1 MRSSIPVAPVA
12 LFALFAATA
21 CGANSAG
28 DPAGNVGTA
37 RSSVVGGY
45 IDRETTGVVGLA
57 ISSPGHYFLGHCSGT
72 LLAPNLVLTA
82 RHCVSLTSGTPNE
95 QVQCGVSEFTTTGR
109 GDMYLASP
117 ETVRP
122 RDPEHATFYRGVQV
136 RVPEGSNDF
145 CGHDVALIIL
155 GENIPASEATPV
167 EPRLASTPSRDET
180 FSADGFGL
188 TEPGRDS
195 DTSGTRM
202 RLDGN
207 TVRCA
212 GTECRTVTDLVRPT
226 EWMSLD
232 AQICPGD
239 SGGPAL
245 DSDGRVMGVAS
256 RGADGCSS
264 AIYGDVASWKD
275 LIVSVAIDAAERGG
289 YDIPVWAA
297 STPITDGGV
306 FGGPLGRTCTGEC
319 SDGYAC
325 YSTNGNPPGTCVPRC
340 HDASDECPTDY
351 RCDTSLQA
359 CIPLGAR
366 DEDDGCAVGSWRSG
380 GSPSSPALLT
390 ALALG
395 AVAAVRRRLRG

>member
-1 MRSSIPVAPVA
+1 MRSFSPVAPVA
-12 LFALFAATA
+12 LFALIAATA
-21 CGANSAG
+21 CGTDAG
-28 DPAGNVGTA
+28 DQAGNVGTA
-37 RSSVVGGY
+37 RSRVVGGY
-45 IDRETTGVVGLA
+45 VDRVTTGVVGLA

-72 LLAPNLVLTA
+72 LIAPNLVLTA

-122 RDPEHATFYRGVQV
+122 RDPEHDTFYRGVQV
-136 RVPEGSNDF
+136 RVPPGSNDF
-145 CGHDVALIIL
+145 CGHDIALIIL

-167 EPRLASTPSRDET
+167 EPRLQSTPSRDET

-188 TEPGRDS
+188 TDPGTES

-202 RLDGN
+202 RLDGV

-245 DSDGRVMGVAS
+245 DSEGRVMGVAS

-275 LIVSVAIDAAERGG
+275 LIVSVAVDAAERGG
-289 YDIPVWAA
+289 YPIPVWAA
-297 STPITDGGV
+297 SAPVSDAGV
-306 FGGPLGRTCTGEC
+306 FGGPLGRSCTGAC

-325 YSTNGNPPGTCVPRC
+325 YSTNGKPPGVCVPRC
-340 HDASDECPTDY
+340 EDEGDECPTNY
-351 RCDTSLQA
+351 SCDVSMKA
-359 CIPLGAR
+359 CIPLGAGNE
-366 DEDDGCAVGSWRSG
+366 DEGCAIGPSRG
-380 GSPSSPALLT
+380 GSGPSTALLS
-390 ALALG
+390 ALVLG
-395 AVAAVRRRLRG
+395 AASADRRRLRCK

>member
-1 MRSSIPVAPVA
+1 MQSSSPVA
-12 LFALFAATA
+12 LFALLTATA
-21 CGANSAG
+21 CGTASPG
-28 DPAGNVGTA
+28 DQGGGVGTT

-45 IDRETTGVVGLA
+45 VDRETTGVVGLA
-57 ISSPGHYFLGHCSGT
+57 VSSPGHYFLGHCSGT

-82 RHCVSLTSGTPNE
+82 RHCVSLTSGTPDE
-95 QVQCGVSEFTTTGR
+95 QVKCGVSEFTKTGR

-122 RDPEHATFYRGVQV
+122 SDPEHETFYRGLQI
-136 RVPEGSNDF
+136 RVPPGSTDF
-145 CGHDVALIIL
+145 CGHDIALIIL
-155 GENIPASEATPV
+155 ADNIPASEATPV
-167 EPRLASTPSRDET
+167 EPRLESMPSRNET

-188 TEPGRDS
+188 TDPDTKE

-207 TVRCA
+207 TVACA
-212 GTECRTVTDLVRPT
+212 GTGCRTVTDLVRPT

-245 DSDGRVMGVAS
+245 DSEGRVMGVAS

-289 YDIPVWAA
+289 YPIPEWAA
-297 STPITDGGV
+297 STEVDEGKV
-306 FGGPLGRTCTGEC
+306 FGGPLGRSCDGEC

-325 YSTNGNPPGTCVPRC
+325 YSKNAKPPGICVPPC
-340 HDASDECPTDY
+340 DADQPACPTDY
-351 RCDTSLQA
+351 TCDTELSA
-359 CIPLGAR
+359 CIPASGEE
-366 DEDDGCAVGSWRSG
+366 EDDGCAVGPSRGASG
-380 GSPSSPALLT
+380 SSAAFFT

-395 AVAAVRRRLRG
+395 AAAAVRRRVRR